1 MTLSVT
7 YAGNPH
13 GGKKGEG
20 DGEDLAILVDKRL
33 AESNNSVAT
42 LTDRVDNIAKHFK
55 ELESTGDFEE
65 LRGEVQATVNSTMA
79 DVDKKV
85 LTL

>member
-1 MTLSVT
+1 M
-7 YAGNPH
+7 
-13 GGKKGEG
+13 
-20 DGEDLAILVDKRL
+20 
-33 AESNNSVAT
+33 AT

-65 LRGEVQATVNSTMA
+65 LRGEVQATVNSTVA